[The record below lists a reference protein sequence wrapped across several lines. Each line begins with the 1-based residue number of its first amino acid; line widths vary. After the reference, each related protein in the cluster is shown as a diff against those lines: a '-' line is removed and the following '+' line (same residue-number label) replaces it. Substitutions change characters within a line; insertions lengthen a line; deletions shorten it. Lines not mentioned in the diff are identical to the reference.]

1 MPRTQAKATQADIAR
16 AIKAV
21 QRTGL
26 IVSRVEVDGERI
38 IVLTSDQTALEANK
52 SLVQQWRER
61 KNARE
66 TQEH

>member
-1 MPRTQAKATQADIAR
+1 MPRTPARVTQAEICR

-21 QRTGL
+21 QQTGL
-26 IVSRVEVDGERI
+26 IVCRIEIDGPRI
-38 IVLTSDQTALEANK
+38 IVLTSDQAAPEANK

-66 TQEH
+66 AQGH